1 MYIKDI
7 YLKNFRNYVE
17 EKVELEKG
25 INIFYGDNAQGKTN
39 VLEAIFISSLGKS
52 FRTRRDLELINFE
65 KENALL
71 EINYEKTDRE
81 GNIKI
86 EINDNKNIY
95 LNKIKIKKMSELLG
109 NVYTVLF
116 TPDDINLFKE
126 SPSKRRKFLDIL
138 ISQLRPAYLY
148 NLNLYLKTLEQRNT
162 YLKQIKFERKDE
174 NMLEIWDEKL
184 VAHGEKVW
192 KYRYEFIEKIKE
204 KINVIHSNNTNNNEN
219 LKIEYI
225 TDFKNKKEFLE
236 ILKNSRRQ
244 DILKGYTSKRFTKR
258 WFYGIYKW

>member
-7 YLKNFRNYVE
+7 YLKNFRNYIE

-39 VLEAIFISSLGKS
+39 ILEAIFISSLGKS
-52 FRTRRDLELINFE
+52 YRTRKDLELINFE
-65 KENALL
+65 KNQALL
-71 EINYEKTDRE
+71 EINYEKRDRE

-86 EINDNKNIY
+86 ELEENKNIY

-116 TPDDINLFKE
+116 TPDDINIFKE
-126 SPSKRRKFLDIL
+126 GPSKRRKFLDVL

-148 NLNLYLKTLEQRNT
+148 NLNLYLKTLEQRNS
-162 YLKQIKFERKDE
+162 YLKQIKFENKDE
-174 NMLEIWDEKL
+174 SLLEIWDEKL
-184 VAHGEKVW
+184 ILHGEKVW
-192 KYRYEFIEKIKE
+192 SYRYEFLEKIKE
-204 KINVIHSNNTNNNEN
+204 KINIIHLNNTNNKEV

-225 TDFKNKKEFLE
+225 SDFKNKEEFFK
-236 ILKNSRRQ
+236 ILKNNRKQ
-244 DILKGYTSKRFTKR
+244 DIIKGYTR
-258 WFYGIYKW
+258 

>member
-17 EKVELEKG
+17 EKIELEKG

-39 VLEAIFISSLGKS
+39 ILEAIFISSLGKS
-52 FRTRRDLELINFE
+52 FRTRRDIEIINFE
-65 KENALL
+65 KNKSLL
-71 EINYEKTDRE
+71 EINYEKTDRN

-86 EINDNKNIY
+86 ELEENKNIY

-126 SPSKRRKFLDIL
+126 GPSKRRKFLDIL

-148 NLNLYLKTLEQRNT
+148 NLNLYLKTLEQRNS
-162 YLKQIKFERKDE
+162 YLKQIKFENKDE
-174 NMLEIWDEKL
+174 SLLEIWDEKL
-184 VAHGEKVW
+184 STHGEKVW
-192 KYRYEFIEKIKE
+192 NYRYEFIEKIKE
-204 KINVIHSNNTNNNEN
+204 KINIIHSNNTNNNEI

-225 TDFKNKKEFLE
+225 TDFKNKEDFLKK
-236 ILKNSRRQ
+236 LKNNRKQ
-244 DILKGYTSKRFTKR
+244 DILKGYTRKRFA
-258 WFYGIYKW
+258 

>member
-7 YLKNFRNYVE
+7 YLKNFRNYLE

-39 VLEAIFISSLGKS
+39 ILEAIFIFSLGKS

-65 KENALL
+65 KNKSLL
-71 EINYEKTDRE
+71 EVNFEKSDRD

-86 EINDNKNIY
+86 ELEENKNIY
-95 LNKIKIKKMSELLG
+95 LNKIKIKKMSELIG

-116 TPDDINLFKE
+116 TPDDINLFRE

-148 NLNLYLKTLEQRNT
+148 NLNLYLKTLEQRNA
-162 YLKQIKFERKDE
+162 YLKQIKFEKKDE
-174 NMLEIWDEKL
+174 NLLEIWDEKL
-184 VAHGEKVW
+184 LTYGEKVW
-192 KYRYEFIEKIKE
+192 NYRDEFLKKIKE
-204 KINVIHSNNTNNNEN
+204 KINIIHSNNTNNNEI

-225 TDFKNKKEFLE
+225 TDFKNKEEFLK
-236 ILKNSRRQ
+236 ILKNNRKQ
-244 DILKGYTSKRFTKR
+244 DILKGYTSRRST
-258 WFYGIYKW
+258 

>member
-7 YLKNFRNYVE
+7 YLKNFRNYLE

-39 VLEAIFISSLGKS
+39 ILEAIFISSLGKS

-65 KENALL
+65 ENKSLL
-71 EINYEKTDRE
+71 EINFKKIDRE

-86 EINDNKNIY
+86 ELEENKNIY

-126 SPSKRRKFLDIL
+126 SPTKRRKFIDIL

-148 NLNLYLKTLEQRNT
+148 NLNLYLKTLEQRNS
-162 YLKQIKFERKDE
+162 YLKQIKFENKDE
-174 NMLEIWDEKL
+174 CLLEIWDEKL
-184 VAHGEKVW
+184 STYGEKVW
-192 KYRYEFIEKIKE
+192 NYRNEFLEKIKE
-204 KINVIHSNNTNNNEN
+204 KINIIHSKNTNNNEII
-219 LKIEYI
+219 KIEYI
-225 TDFKNKKEFLE
+225 TDFKNKEEFFKL
-236 ILKNSRRQ
+236 LKNNRRQ
-244 DILKGYTSKRFTKR
+244 DILKGYTRKRNSQR
-258 WFYGIYKW
+258 

>member
-7 YLKNFRNYVE
+7 YLKNFRNYLE

-39 VLEAIFISSLGKS
+39 ILEAIFISSLGKS
-52 FRTRRDLELINFE
+52 YRTRKDLELINFE
-65 KENALL
+65 KNQALL
-71 EINYEKTDRE
+71 QINYEKRDRE

-86 EINDNKNIY
+86 ELEENKNIY

-126 SPSKRRKFLDIL
+126 GPSKRRKFLDIL

-148 NLNLYLKTLEQRNT
+148 NLNLYLKTLEQRNS
-162 YLKQIKFERKDE
+162 YLKQIKFENKDE
-174 NMLEIWDEKL
+174 DLLEIWDEKL
-184 VAHGEKVW
+184 STHGEKVW
-192 KYRYEFIEKIKE
+192 AYRNEFLEKIKE
-204 KINVIHSNNTNNNEN
+204 KINIIHSKNTNNNEII
-219 LKIEYI
+219 KIEYI
-225 TDFKNKKEFLE
+225 TDFINKEEFLKK
-236 ILKNSRRQ
+236 LKNNRKQ
-244 DILKGYTSKRFTKR
+244 DIIKGYTRKRIT
-258 WFYGIYKW
+258 

>member
-7 YLKNFRNYVE
+7 YLKNFRNYEE

-52 FRTRRDLELINFE
+52 FRTRKDLELIKFE
-65 KENALL
+65 EKNSLL
-71 EINYEKTDRE
+71 EINFEKSDRE

-86 EINDNKNIY
+86 ELEENKNIY

-116 TPDDINLFKE
+116 TPDDINLFKD
-126 SPSKRRKFLDIL
+126 SPTKRRKFLDIL

-148 NLNLYLKTLEQRNT
+148 NLNLYLKTLEQRNS
-162 YLKQIKFERKDE
+162 YLKQIKFENKDE
-174 NMLEIWDEKL
+174 SLLEIWDEKL
-184 VAHGEKVW
+184 STHGEKVW
-192 KYRYEFIEKIKE
+192 AYRNEFLEKIKE
-204 KINVIHSNNTNNNEN
+204 KINIIHSKNTNNNEII
-219 LKIEYI
+219 KIEYI
-225 TDFKNKKEFLE
+225 TDFKNKEDFFT
-236 ILKNSRRQ
+236 ILKNNRKQ
-244 DILKGYTSKRFTKR
+244 DINKGYTRKRVT
-258 WFYGIYKW
+258 

>member
-7 YLKNFRNYVE
+7 YLKNFRNYLE

-39 VLEAIFISSLGKS
+39 ILEAIFISSLGKS
-52 FRTRRDLELINFE
+52 FRTRKDVELINFE
-65 KENALL
+65 ENNSCL
-71 EINYEKTDRE
+71 EINFEKKDRD

-86 EINDNKNIY
+86 ELEENKNIY

-126 SPSKRRKFLDIL
+126 GPSKRRKFLDIL

-148 NLNLYLKTLEQRNT
+148 NLNLYLKTLEQRNS
-162 YLKQIKFERKDE
+162 YLKQIKFKNKDE
-174 NMLEIWDEKL
+174 ALLEICDEKL
-184 VAHGEKVW
+184 SIHGEKICN
-192 KYRYEFIEKIKE
+192 YRKEFIEKIKE
-204 KINVIHSNNTNNNEN
+204 KINIIHSKNTNNKEII
-219 LKIEYI
+219 KIEYI
-225 TDFKNKKEFLE
+225 TDFKNKEEYLKV
-236 ILKNSRRQ
+236 LKNNRKQ
-244 DILKGYTSKRFTKR
+244 DIIKGYTRKRVTQRRF
-258 WFYGIYKW
+258 FSIYK

>member
-39 VLEAIFISSLGKS
+39 ILEAIFISSLGKS

-65 KENALL
+65 ENKSLL
-71 EINYEKTDRE
+71 EINYEKSDRE

-86 EINDNKNIY
+86 ELEENKNIY

-126 SPSKRRKFLDIL
+126 GPSKRRKFLDIL

-148 NLNLYLKTLEQRNT
+148 NLNLYLKTLEQRNS
-162 YLKQIKFERKDE
+162 YLKQIKFENKDE
-174 NMLEIWDEKL
+174 SLLEIWDEKL
-184 VAHGEKVW
+184 VSHGEKVW
-192 KYRYEFIEKIKE
+192 SYRYEFIEKIKE
-204 KINVIHSNNTNNNEN
+204 KINIIHSKNTNNSEILN
-219 LKIEYI
+219 IEYI
-225 TDFKNKKEFLE
+225 TDFTNKEEFLK
-236 ILKNSRRQ
+236 ILKNSRKQ
-244 DILKGYTSKRFTKR
+244 DIIKGYTRKRTT
-258 WFYGIYKW
+258 